1 MTLCT
6 SDTDNKA
13 RALKTAF
20 IYLLITVFC
29 SVFGAVYELF
39 SHEVYSFYMIYAFA
53 IPLLGGVLP
62 FMLTVMFNAS
72 EFPDR
77 LSLNLYNS
85 GIATLTTGSIVNGV
99 LEIYGTDNPL
109 VCAYV
114 FSGVLF
120 ILAGIIVYMVK
131 KRRIKNKE

>member
-1 MTLCT
+1 MCT
-6 SDTDNKA
+6 SDTDNKV
-13 RALKTAF
+13 RLLKTAF
-20 IYLLITVFC
+20 IYLLITIFC

-62 FMLTVMFNAS
+62 FMLATMFNTS
-72 EFPDR
+72 EFPGR

-85 GIATLTTGSIVNGV
+85 GIAALTTGSIVNGV

-109 VCAYV
+109 VYAYV
-114 FSGVLF
+114 FSGILF

-131 KRRIKNKE
+131 KRRIKNNE

>member
-1 MTLCT
+1 MCT
-6 SDTDNKA
+6 SDTDNKV
-13 RALKTAF
+13 RLLKTAF
-20 IYLLITVFC
+20 IYLLITIFC

-62 FMLTVMFNAS
+62 FMLAAMFNTS
-72 EFPDR
+72 EFPGR

-85 GIATLTTGSIVNGV
+85 GIAALTTGSIVNGV

-109 VCAYV
+109 VYAYV
-114 FSGVLF
+114 FSGILF

-131 KRRIKNKE
+131 KRRIKNNE

>member
-13 RALKTAF
+13 SALKTAF

-29 SVFGAVYELF
+29 SVFGTVYELF

-62 FMLTVMFNAS
+62 FMLAAMFNTS
-72 EFPDR
+72 EFPGR

-85 GIATLTTGSIVNGV
+85 GIAALTTGSIVNGV

-109 VCAYV
+109 VYAYV
-114 FSGVLF
+114 FSGILF
-120 ILAGIIVYMVK
+120 ILAGIIVYMVQ
-131 KRRIKNKE
+131 KRRIKNNE

>member
-1 MTLCT
+1 MCT
-6 SDTDNKA
+6 SDTDNKV
-13 RALKTAF
+13 RLLKTAF
-20 IYLLITVFC
+20 IYLLITIFC

-62 FMLTVMFNAS
+62 FMLAAMFNAAY
-72 EFPDR
+72 FPDR
-77 LSLNLYNS
+77 LSFNLYNS
-85 GIATLTTGSIVNGV
+85 GIAALTTGSIVNGV

-109 VCAYV
+109 VYAYV

-131 KRRIKNKE
+131 KRRIKNNE

>member
-1 MTLCT
+1 MCT

-20 IYLLITVFC
+20 IYLLITFFC

-62 FMLTVMFNAS
+62 FMLAAMFNTS

-77 LSLNLYNS
+77 LSFNLYNS
-85 GIATLTTGSIVNGV
+85 GIAALTTGSIVNGV

-109 VCAYV
+109 VYAYV

-131 KRRIKNKE
+131 KRRIKNNE

>member
-1 MTLCT
+1 MTLYT

-62 FMLTVMFNAS
+62 FMLAAMLNAAY
-72 EFPDR
+72 FPDR
-77 LSLNLYNS
+77 LSFNLYNS
-85 GIATLTTGSIVNGV
+85 GIAALTTGSIVNGV

-109 VCAYV
+109 VYAYV

-120 ILAGIIVYMVK
+120 ILAGIIVYIVK
-131 KRRIKNKE
+131 RICFMKQ

>member
-1 MTLCT
+1 M
-6 SDTDNKA
+6 
-13 RALKTAF
+13 KTAF
-20 IYLLITVFC
+20 IYLLITIFC

-62 FMLTVMFNAS
+62 FMLAAMFNTS
-72 EFPDR
+72 EFPGR

-85 GIATLTTGSIVNGV
+85 GIAALTTGSIVNGV

-109 VCAYV
+109 VYAYV
-114 FSGVLF
+114 FSGILF

-131 KRRIKNKE
+131 KRRIKNNE

>member
-6 SDTDNKA
+6 SDTDNKS
-13 RALKTAF
+13 RALKTAL

-99 LEIYGTDNPL
+99 LEIYGKDNPL

-114 FSGVLF
+114 FLGVLF